1 MAKGIKNISP
11 WAWVPTLYLAEGLPL
26 FIITS
31 LTTYLFKD
39 LGFPNSQTVLFTSL
53 IAYPWIFKPLWSPFV
68 DSIRT
73 KRWWVLA
80 MQFPMAILIML
91 IAFLAPNGYTTI
103 ALILFA
109 ITAFCSATHDIAADG
124 YYMLAL
130 DEKEQTFFVGIR
142 SAFYKIASILCQFG
156 ILKLIGYLQKNDY
169 SNSTSWTV
177 GLLVCSAILACMAVA
192 HTWTMPKAEQA
203 GEPKSIRAIGRE
215 VLQPFIVFFRKP
227 GIVLAI
233 CFMVFCRL
241 PESVLLKL
249 RDTFLVDPIEAG
261 GMLLS
266 KGQIADLNLIG
277 ILTTLVGGLGGGWW
291 AHKAGLKRVIIP
303 MILCIALP
311 SIVYVY
317 LAQYQPSEFWKL
329 ATCVGFEQFGY
340 GVGYTACMLYMLKIA
355 DGEYKTSVFSIC
367 TAFMYI
373 GLVLPGT
380 VSGYIQEAIGYV
392 NAFWVVMACCIPSI
406 VITYLVYR
414 KL

>member
-1 MAKGIKNISP
+1 MKGERTHISP

-26 FIITS
+26 FIVTS
-31 LTTYLFKD
+31 LTVYLFKD

-68 DSIRT
+68 DSLRT

-80 MQFPMAILIML
+80 MQIPMAILVLL
-91 IAFLAPNGYTTI
+91 IALLAPKGYTTL

-142 SAFYKIASILCQFG
+142 SAFYKIASILCQYG

-169 SNSTSWTV
+169 SYSTSWTI
-177 GLLVCSAILACMAVA
+177 GLLTCSAIMACMAIS
-192 HTWTMPKAEQA
+192 HMWTMPKVEGT
-203 GEPKSIRAIGRE
+203 GEPKSLRAIGYE
-215 VLQPFIVFFRKP
+215 VLQPFLIFFRKP

-249 RDTFLVDPIEAG
+249 RDTFLVDPIAAG
-261 GMLLS
+261 GLALN
-266 KGQIADLNLIG
+266 KGQVADLNLIG

-317 LAQYQPSEFWKL
+317 LAQYQPTEFWKL
-329 ATCVGFEQFGY
+329 GACIGFEQFGY

-355 DGEYKTSVFSIC
+355 DGEHKTSVFSIC

-392 NAFWVVMACCIPSI
+392 NSFWIVMVCCIPSI

>member
-1 MAKGIKNISP
+1 MSERKNISA

-26 FIITS
+26 FIVTS

-80 MQFPMAILIML
+80 MQFPMAIMVLL
-91 IAFLAPNGYTTI
+91 IAFLAPNGYITI

-124 YYMLAL
+124 YYMIAL
-130 DEKEQTFFVGIR
+130 DEKSQTFFVGIR
-142 SAFYKIASILCQFG
+142 SAFYKIASILCQYG
-156 ILKLIGYLQKNDY
+156 ILKLIGYLQKNEY
-169 SNSTSWTV
+169 TNATSWTI
-177 GLLVCSAILACMAVA
+177 GLLVCSAILACMAIA
-192 HTWTMPKAEQA
+192 HTFTMPKVEQT
-203 GEPKSIRAIGRE
+203 GVQKSFGQIAKEI
-215 VLQPFIVFFRKP
+215 LQPFVVFFSKP

-233 CFMVFCRL
+233 CFMIFCRL
-241 PESVLLKL
+241 PESTLLKL
-249 RDTFLVDPIEAG
+249 RDTFLIDPIESG
-261 GMLLS
+261 GMFLS

-317 LAQYQPSEFWKL
+317 LAQYQPSEFWIL
-329 ATCVGFEQFGY
+329 GTCVGFEQFGY

-355 DGEYKTSVFSIC
+355 DGQYKTAVFSIC

-380 VSGYIQEAIGYV
+380 AAGYIQEAIGYV
-392 NAFWVVMACCIPSI
+392 HSFWVVMACCIPSI